1 MKKTLMISALL
12 LTSGL
17 AMANPQNFSGGFNGP
32 MAQASTTVAQA
43 LEARDASMVQLTG
56 HITHIVGEEEYQF
69 SDGKHQ
75 IVVEIDDEQ
84 WMGLNVTPKD
94 KVTIVGEVEKDWS
107 EVKVEVSRIQAAG

>member
-1 MKKTLMISALL
+1 MKKTLMTSALL
-12 LTSGL
+12 LVSGL
-17 AMANPQNFSGGFNGP
+17 AMAKPQNVSGGFNGP

-43 LEARDASMVQLTG
+43 LEARDESMVQLTG
-56 HITHIVGEEEYQF
+56 NITHIVGEEEYQF
-69 SDGKHQ
+69 SDGTHQ
-75 IVVEIDDEQ
+75 IVIEIDDDQ